1 MRSEDLNLFGF
12 QMFNDADI
20 MQVQIQLSFV
30 EFSSFSAVKIQIWSE
45 MKGIRQCQQSQEK
58 K

>member
-30 EFSSFSAVKIQIWSE
+30 EFSAVKIQIWSE

-58 K
+58 KE